1 MKFMNQNKSL
11 SLYFNSLSDFS
22 KSLSLLN
29 CESLIGW
36 LLLFF
41 CFCLFKFG
49 FILSVFVGQCVGVGK
64 ILIVISVTCVVICDW
79 HCEIF

>member
-1 MKFMNQNKSL
+1 MKFMNQNKSH
-11 SLYFNSLSDFS
+11 SLYFNSLSDLS

-36 LLLFF
+36 LLLFS

-49 FILSVFVGQCVGVGK
+49 FILSLFVGQCVGVGE
-64 ILIVISVTCVVICDW
+64 ILIVI
-79 HCEIF
+79 

>member
-1 MKFMNQNKSL
+1 MKFMNESL
-11 SLYFNSLSDFS
+11 SLFFNSLSNLS

-36 LLLFF
+36 LLLFS

-49 FILSVFVGQCVGVGK
+49 FILSLFVGQCVGVDK
-64 ILIVISVTCVVICDW
+64 ILIVI
-79 HCEIF
+79 

>member
-1 MKFMNQNKSL
+1 MKFMNESL
-11 SLYFNSLSDFS
+11 SLFFNSLSYLS

-36 LLLFF
+36 LLLFS

-49 FILSVFVGQCVGVGK
+49 FILSLFVGQCVGVGE
-64 ILIVISVTCVVICDW
+64 ILIVI
-79 HCEIF
+79 